1 MGTNPEPEDPG
12 VEGKRK
18 GRPESCGGELV
29 LDEDEEDLVVA
40 PVVGEEEDIACFTL
54 LIPETDGV
62 ASISKRD

>member
-40 PVVGEEEDIACFTL
+40 PVVGEEEDIA
-54 LIPETDGV
+54 
-62 ASISKRD
+62 